1 MAMQNLKVK
10 NMHPKIIINDTTLR
24 DGEQTA
30 GVAFTVNEKVK
41 IAALLDNIGI
51 REIEAGIPVMGGIE
65 KKAIRKIL
73 DKNLKARII
82 GWNRAVL
89 KDIDESI
96 SCGLNSISISLP
108 VSDIHINYKLNKT
121 KKWIIEQVKKA
132 IGYAKRHKL
141 YLIVGAEDASRADFD
156 FLLEY
161 VKAIKK
167 EGADRFK
174 FCDTVGILEPFRLF
188 NIIRHIRRLV
198 KIDVEIHTHNDFGL
212 ATANALAGISA
223 GACCVNTTVTGLG
236 ERAGNAALE
245 EIVMALKYI
254 YRIDLKINI
263 KRLPEISR
271 FVSKA
276 SGREIPPD
284 KPIIGKNCFLHES
297 GIHQDGMIKSPLTY
311 EPFRPL
317 VIGQRSRLIIGK
329 HSGRAGIRHF
339 FKEKGMMVSDDVANK
354 ILKET
359 KYKSTILKRC
369 LLDGEL
375 FSLYRRF
382 TNFK

>member
-1 MAMQNLKVK
+1 MFAKV
-10 NMHPKIIINDTTLR
+10 IINDTTLR
-24 DGEQTA
+24 DGEQAA

-51 REIEAGIPVMGGIE
+51 QEIEAGIPVMGDIE

-108 VSDIHINYKLNKT
+108 VSDIHINHKLNKT
-121 KKWIIEQVKKA
+121 KKWIIEQIKKA

-141 YLIVGAEDASRADFD
+141 YLIVSAEDASRAEPD

-161 VKAIKK
+161 VKVIKK
-167 EGADRFK
+167 EGADRFR

-188 NIIRHIRRLV
+188 NMIKHIRRLV
-198 KIDVEIHTHNDFGL
+198 KIDIEIHTHNDFGL
-212 ATANALAGISA
+212 ATANALAAISA

-245 EIVMALKYI
+245 EIVMALKHI

-263 KRLPEISR
+263 KRLLEISR

-276 SGREIPPD
+276 SGREIPPG
-284 KPIIGKNCFLHES
+284 KSIIGKNCFLHES
-297 GIHQDGMIKSPLTY
+297 GIHQDGMIKNPLTY
-311 EPFRPL
+311 EPFKPCI
-317 VIGQRSRLIIGK
+317 IGAKSNFVIGK
-329 HSGRAGIRHF
+329 HSGRAAIRYLLKKSGID
-339 FKEKGMMVSDDVANK
+339 VNDDIASEM
-354 ILKET
+354 LKAIRQR
-359 KYKSTILKRC
+359 STISKHC
-369 LLDGEL
+369 LSDSMIY
-375 FSLYRRF
+375 SLYRRF
-382 TNFK
+382 AKYSQ

>member
-1 MAMQNLKVK
+1 MFAKV
-10 NMHPKIIINDTTLR
+10 IINDTTLR

-41 IAALLDNIGI
+41 IASLLDNIGVQ
-51 REIEAGIPVMGGIE
+51 EIEAGIPVMGNIE

-96 SCGLNSISISLP
+96 SCGLTSISISLP
-108 VSDIHINYKLNKT
+108 VSDIHIRYKLNKT
-121 KKWIIEQVKKA
+121 KKWTIERIKKA

-141 YLIVGAEDASRADFD
+141 YLIVSAEDASRADPD

-161 VKAIKK
+161 VKVIKK
-167 EGADRFK
+167 EGADRFR

-188 NIIRHIRRLV
+188 NMIKRIRRLV
-198 KIDVEIHTHNDFGL
+198 KIDIEIHTHNDFGL

-223 GACCVNTTVTGLG
+223 GACCINTTVTGIG

-254 YRIDLKINI
+254 YRIGLEINI
-263 KRLPEISR
+263 KKLPEISR

-276 SGREIPPD
+276 SGREIPPG

-297 GIHQDGMIKSPLTY
+297 GIHQDGMIKNPLTY
-311 EPFRPL
+311 EPFRPSTIGAKNNL
-317 VIGQRSRLIIGK
+317 VIGK
-329 HSGRAGIRHF
+329 HSGKAAIKYLLKKFGVNINDDIASEMLKVIR
-339 FKEKGMMVSDDVANK
+339 
-354 ILKET
+354 
-359 KYKSTILKRC
+359 YRSTISKHS
-369 LLDGEL
+369 
-375 FSLYRRF
+375 FSNSAIYSLYRKF
-382 TNFK
+382 AKYS

>member
-1 MAMQNLKVK
+1 MSAKV
-10 NMHPKIIINDTTLR
+10 IINDTTLR

-41 IAALLDNIGI
+41 IASLLDNIGI
-51 REIEAGIPVMGGIE
+51 QEIEAGIPVMGNIE

-96 SCGLNSISISLP
+96 SCGLTSISVSLP
-108 VSDIHINYKLNKT
+108 VSDIHIRYKLKKT
-121 KKWIIEQVKKA
+121 KKWIIEQIKKA
-132 IGYAKRHKL
+132 IGYAKKHKL
-141 YLIVGAEDASRADFD
+141 YLIVSAEDASRADSD
-156 FLLEY
+156 FLFEY
-161 VKAIKK
+161 VKVIKK
-167 EGADRFK
+167 EGADRFR

-188 NIIRHIRRLV
+188 NMIKHIRRLV
-198 KIDVEIHTHNDFGL
+198 KIDIEIHTHNDFGL

-254 YRIDLKINI
+254 YGIGLKINI

-276 SGREIPPD
+276 SGREIPPG

-297 GIHQDGMIKSPLTY
+297 GIHQDGMIKNPLTY
-311 EPFRPL
+311 EPFRPFTIGTESNL
-317 VIGQRSRLIIGK
+317 VIGK
-329 HSGRAGIRHF
+329 HSGKAAIKYLLKESGVNVNDDIASEMLKVIRHR
-339 FKEKGMMVSDDVANK
+339 
-354 ILKET
+354 
-359 KYKSTILKRC
+359 STILKH
-369 LLDGEL
+369 G
-375 FSLYRRF
+375 FSKSAIYSLYRRF
-382 TNFK
+382 AKYS